1 MKNEMKIMKILKHP
15 NIIQVHDVTKTT
27 SMAYIFMDLAK
38 NGSISDELENTK
50 RPIAEPKAKKYFR
63 DIIAG
68 LYYMHTKGVAHRD
81 IKPDNFLIS
90 ESQRVLITDF
100 GFSCVTIDG
109 TERLM
114 KGTACGTSEYKAI
127 EIKTLREGEVY
138 DAKASDMYSLG
149 VSLMTESA
157 EEYKEL
163 IGQFIANNKYKVIKY
178 MASGSFCAIFK
189 VKEMN
194 TNKEL
199 VAKLEAEETD
209 NPQLSH
215 EFRIYQLLRYECNHS
230 AIPKT
235 YFFGSFLTY
244 RALVME
250 QFGPNIATKFQECN
264 QKFGVKTVSL
274 LAIQLMDIF
283 KYIHSKRVIYRDV
296 KPENILLG
304 LPQTP
309 GANLLHVV
317 DFGLSKEY
325 KDRNGVHIPYKENVG
340 LNGTARYMSIN
351 TH

>member
-1 MKNEMKIMKILKHP
+1 
-15 NIIQVHDVTKTT
+15 
-27 SMAYIFMDLAK
+27 
-38 NGSISDELENTK
+38 
-50 RPIAEPKAKKYFR
+50 
-63 DIIAG
+63 
-68 LYYMHTKGVAHRD
+68 
-81 IKPDNFLIS
+81 
-90 ESQRVLITDF
+90 
-100 GFSCVTIDG
+100 
-109 TERLM
+109 
-114 KGTACGTSEYKAI
+114 
-127 EIKTLREGEVY
+127 
-138 DAKASDMYSLG
+138 
-149 VSLMTESA
+149 MTESA

-264 QKFGVKTVSL
+264 QKFSVKTVSL

-309 GANLLHVV
+309 GANLLHIV

-351 TH
+351 THLYREQSRRDDMEAVGHMLILFLRGSLPWSGLDIKDSVKRFKKIGEIKQKIETKKLCLNLPQEYEIYIRTVRSLQFTEDPNYDEYKDMFEKIITKMGEKVDNKYDWNDSKRVTRRPSKPRTPSNTTLNEKINKS